1 MRLRIY
7 QSSRPIKTYIQK
19 AVKLSPRY
27 TINIISPRKYIYI
40 YVYIYIY
47 TSKKDAE
54 RKCSTCLKMPNA
66 KCAHLFLLLFYFVWR
81 LDTISYGVSQSFHTN
96 FRCESELFLFPQG
109 VGGRA
114 KKLLHPKVWST
125 ECCGDTLI

>member
-1 MRLRIY
+1 MQHMSENAQCQMR
-7 QSSRPIKTYIQK
+7 SSF
-19 AVKLSPRY
+19 SP
-27 TINIISPRKYIYI
+27 S
-40 YVYIYIY
+40 
-47 TSKKDAE
+47 
-54 RKCSTCLKMPNA
+54 
-66 KCAHLFLLLFYFVWR
+66 LLFVWR